1 MNPSPNI
8 NSTNNGPI
16 VSPLHEAL
24 AGTTAMPIIDP
35 SSQSQPTIQPIFHAP
50 QGPSMM
56 PMNHN
61 STLPNCTEERLP
73 LSSVFPHTIP
83 TTVTP
88 LTSVSFQDRFNANS
102 INQQQTFSSERDFLT
117 TPVSDYLNFSDH
129 MTIMSMEAPPITS
142 LLQGDPVA
150 VLHAHLNT
158 IEGLDLGPIFE
169 NPTEVP
175 MEQQVPVR
183 ETIGAFDNIAQGMP
197 GSMMKNERE
206 GHIYECK
213 ICPAKYSSA
222 QAFGGHMSHH
232 SKAKKKETN

>member
-1 MNPSPNI
+1 MNPPPDI
-8 NSTNNGPI
+8 NSTNNEPI

-24 AGTTAMPIIDP
+24 VGTIAMPIVDT
-35 SSQSQPTIQPIFHAP
+35 SSQSQPIFQAP
-50 QGPSMM
+50 QEPSKM

-61 STLPNCTEERLP
+61 STLPNFTEERLP
-73 LSSVFPHTIP
+73 LSSLFPHTVP

-88 LTSVSFQDRFNANS
+88 VGSIPFQERFTANS
-102 INQQQTFSSERDFLT
+102 INQQQSFSSEHDFLT
-117 TPVSDYLNFSDH
+117 RPVSDYLNFSDH
-129 MTIMSMEAPPITS
+129 MAIMSMEAPPITS
-142 LLQGDPVA
+142 LLQGDHVA

-175 MEQQVPVR
+175 KEQQVPVM
-183 ETIGAFDNIAQGMP
+183 ETVGASDNIAQSMS

-213 ICPAKYSSA
+213 ICPAKFSSA

>member
-1 MNPSPNI
+1 MNPSPDI
-8 NSTNNGPI
+8 NSTNNEPI

-24 AGTTAMPIIDP
+24 AGTTVMPIIDP

-73 LSSVFPHTIP
+73 LSSVFPHTSIP
-83 TTVTP
+83 
-88 LTSVSFQDRFNANS
+88 FQDRFTANS
-102 INQQQTFSSERDFLT
+102 INQQQKFSSEHDFLT

-183 ETIGAFDNIAQGMP
+183 ETIGAFDNRVCRDP
-197 GSMMKNERE
+197 
-206 GHIYECK
+206 
-213 ICPAKYSSA
+213 
-222 QAFGGHMSHH
+222 
-232 SKAKKKETN
+232 

>member
-1 MNPSPNI
+1 MNPPPDI
-8 NSTNNGPI
+8 NSTNNEPI

-24 AGTTAMPIIDP
+24 ASTTAMPIVDP
-35 SSQSQPTIQPIFHAP
+35 SSQSQPTIQSIFHAP
-50 QGPSMM
+50 QEPSKM

-61 STLPNCTEERLP
+61 STLPNCTEELP
-73 LSSVFPHTIP
+73 LSSLFPHTVH

-88 LTSVSFQDRFNANS
+88 VSSIPFQDRFTANS
-102 INQQQTFSSERDFLT
+102 INQQQTFSSERNFLT
-117 TPVSDYLNFSDH
+117 TPVSHYLNFSDH

-175 MEQQVPVR
+175 KEQQVLVR
-183 ETIGAFDNIAQGMP
+183 ETVGASDNIAQSMSS
-197 GSMMKNERE
+197 SMMKNER
-206 GHIYECK
+206 GAHIYECK
-213 ICPAKYSSA
+213 ICPAKFSSA
-222 QAFGGHMSHH
+222 QAFGGHKSYH
-232 SKAKKKETN
+232 SKAKKKGTK